1 MKKIKYSNFFLLGI
15 FIYII
20 FHILSFIVSKTIQ
33 TQVLENEDNKMKISR
48 KCIIVRD
55 EYLLKSDINGT
66 LNLLV
71 DEGTRVSKSQ
81 EVASIYNNVDSDI
94 DEKISTLNEE
104 IDKIKSGEINISKDD
119 INDFN
124 ENIELIV
131 DKIQNDLLEEDYS
144 NIKEYK
150 ETLSNYVNDKNKLL
164 KNGIDSAKLYAKEDE
179 TKNLENQK
187 NSNVFTCLSSI
198 AGIVSY
204 KYDGN
209 EEKYTFANLDTITKS
224 DIEKEVDKYKEISSN
239 SKDIKSGDVIARVIN
254 NYDTYVATYIDE
266 NEVSY
271 FEENQSI
278 VLCNNDE
285 EIDAKVYK
293 INKEN
298 DNYIAIFKI
307 NNQNVGIYDTRVQEF
322 DIIYKQIEGLKIPKS
337 AIKTVDDKEGVYV
350 VSEEDKT
357 PNFIELKGIA
367 YEDDDYKYINYYQ
380 NKIDGVSTVDLYDK
394 IILKPN
400 IININMKIE

>member
-179 TKNLENQK
+179 RKILENQK